1 MKTEFGGSA
10 FSAAS
15 QIWNQIPL
23 AIRTLPSLNYF
34 KHHLKTNYFTIAWDS
49 NPRSDCL
56 HLSFKFILNAG
67 TLTNLLRY
75 ITYDSMTDLLNLEVF
90 DDSR

>member
-1 MKTEFGGSA
+1 MKTEFGGRA

-34 KHHLKTNYFTIAWDS
+34 KHHLKTNYFTIA
-49 NPRSDCL
+49 
-56 HLSFKFILNAG
+56 
-67 TLTNLLRY
+67 
-75 ITYDSMTDLLNLEVF
+75 
-90 DDSR
+90 